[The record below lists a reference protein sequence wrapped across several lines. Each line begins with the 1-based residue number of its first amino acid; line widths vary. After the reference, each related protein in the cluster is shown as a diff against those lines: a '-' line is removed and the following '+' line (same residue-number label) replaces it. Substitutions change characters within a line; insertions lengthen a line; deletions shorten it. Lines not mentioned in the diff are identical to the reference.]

1 MRRLHQEHSSQALL
15 SPHGQNDRDA
25 SSATRSCV
33 RGMIQGYPFT
43 GPSPRANPPIYPSSL
58 PLTWKKLISKVG
70 GHLWSMYFRRSLDG
84 RLVTQ
89 NFDRVVPFELDES
102 TKINM
107 TKLWI
112 HPLNFEGRI
121 FAKTMTSNVF
131 GNILPVFQRSRCDR
145 LIVVLVHNFI
155 NNRTLC
161 HDTWVL
167 MFACFC
173 VWFLERKN

>member
-1 MRRLHQEHSSQALL
+1 
-15 SPHGQNDRDA
+15 
-25 SSATRSCV
+25 
-33 RGMIQGYPFT
+33 
-43 GPSPRANPPIYPSSL
+43 
-58 PLTWKKLISKVG
+58 
-70 GHLWSMYFRRSLDG
+70 MYFRRSLDG

-112 HPLNFEGRI
+112 HPLNFEGRM

-131 GNILPVFQRSRCDR
+131 GNTLPVFQRSRCSR
-145 LIVVLVHNFI
+145 LVVVLVHNFV

-161 HDTWVL
+161 HDT
-167 MFACFC
+167 
-173 VWFLERKN
+173 